1 MYKHFFPFV
10 LLLMCLVGCSKS
22 EEPRDP
28 TPPPTPVEPQQPTPQ
43 VEHKYM
49 FLTDEQVAL
58 IKQVVP
64 KDHLWASYHGAIMS
78 YADGL
83 MTKDYLTYK
92 LDAAG
97 KRLLSVSREFF
108 KRVTSL
114 AYAYRMTG
122 YSTYLSRA
130 LSEMRVISGFQDWHP
145 SHFLDVAEMSAGMA
159 IAYNWLYKDMNDKDR
174 TTFSTAIRKFALEPS
189 DLNSYNKSFLA
200 KVNNWNQ
207 VCNGGVTLG
216 ALAIDETASS
226 ATTMK
231 YVNRAVESIKLA
243 MNEYKPDGAYPEG
256 YSYYQYGTFY
266 NLLLIQAL
274 KDLKGTD
281 YGLSAMPGFL
291 QSGYA
296 TMCMV
301 LNDLAPFNYS
311 DCGSSRASLDP
322 CMFWMAANSGDNS
335 PMWLM
340 GNILSKSSKPSLG
353 TWGVFG
359 ILWGAS
365 LGFDNVSKPSSNFF
379 VTREATNPIAV
390 MRTGWDYNS
399 GLSMAVKSGSVNVN
413 HGHMDIGSF
422 VFAEGSTR
430 WAIDLGSQD
439 YSSLESKGVDLWNMK
454 QTSQRWQVYRYNNY
468 AHNTLTFNDALQ
480 QVSGKTTFSET
491 ADDAAWMYV
500 KTDLSSIY
508 ADQVSAVVR
517 TVGIKDGKY
526 GVVKDE
532 IKATDKQA
540 VVRWT
545 MMTKATPIVIDSKS
559 IMLMQDSKKLL
570 VKVVSD
576 VATTAIARDAI
587 PTHDYDA
594 QNDGVSV
601 LTFETTIASGG
612 QLVFEVNL
620 IPQQ

>member
-1 MYKHFFPFV
+1 MYKHIIPFV
-10 LLLMCLVGCSKS
+10 LLLLMCMVGCSTAD
-22 EEPRDP
+22 EPQNP
-28 TPPPTPVEPQQPTPQ
+28 TPPPVQPQEPEPQ

-49 FLTDEQVAL
+49 FLADEQVSL
-58 IKQVVP
+58 LKQVISS
-64 KDHLWASYHGAIMS
+64 DQLWGSYHSAIMS

-83 MTKDYLTYK
+83 MSKDYLTYK
-92 LDAAG
+92 LDASG

-130 LSEMRVISGFQDWHP
+130 LSEMRVVAGFQDWHP

-159 IAYNWLYKDMNDKDR
+159 IAYNWLYKNMNEKDR

-189 DLNSYNKSFLA
+189 DLTTYNKSFLT

-231 YVNRAVESIKLA
+231 YVNRAVESVKLA

-311 DCGSSRASLDP
+311 DCGSSSASLDP

-340 GNILSKSSKPSLG
+340 RKILSKSSKPSLG
-353 TWGVFG
+353 TWGVLG
-359 ILWGAS
+359 IIWGAS
-365 LGFDNVSKPSSNFF
+365 LKFDNVTQPARNFF

-390 MRTGWDYNS
+390 MRTGWDYKS
-399 GLSMAVKSGSVNVN
+399 GLSMAVKSGSVSVN

-422 VFAEGSTR
+422 VFTEGETR

-454 QTSQRWQVYRYNNY
+454 QGSQRWQVYRYNNY
-468 AHNTLTFNDALQ
+468 AHNTLTFNGALQ
-480 QVSGKTTFSET
+480 QVSGRTTFSET

-508 ADQVSAVVR
+508 ADQVSAAVR
-517 TVGIKDGKY
+517 TVGIKEGKY
-526 GVVKDE
+526 GVVRDE
-532 IKATDKQA
+532 IKATADKRA

-545 MMTKATPIVIDSKS
+545 MMTKAVPEVLDGKTIR
-559 IMLMQDSKKLL
+559 LTQDSKQLL

-576 VATTAIARDAI
+576 VATTAAARDAV

-601 LTFETTIASGG
+601 LTFETSVEPGR
-612 QLVFEVNL
+612 QLILEVNL
-620 IPQQ
+620 LPQQ